1 MLRFLLI
8 LCAASLLLMGCG
20 DGGQPPD
27 DPLELLRD
35 AAEKIRSAETF
46 RLYIEQSGRP
56 AIFYIYFDE
65 AQTQLVEIE
74 YRFARAQYVAPDVLQ
89 ATARVIV
96 KSLGNLPIDAE
107 IFSRATEQWYR
118 LPPALANWVKGD
130 FAPGFNP
137 ATLIADDSGFQTAL
151 TTLKSLEWVE
161 NITLDNGQP
170 VYHLRGSADGQAVKA
185 LVVGL
190 IDPAGDVPVDVYV
203 NRDTG
208 LPVRLVL
215 TLPETADENN
225 PEPTRWTIDVFDV
238 NAPSEITPP
247 ALSEDGADDAEG
259 SGIESPIEDL
269 QSQTPNP

>member
-1 MLRFLLI
+1 MLRLLI
-8 LCAASLLLMGCG
+8 VLLAASVMLMACG
-20 DGGQPPD
+20 DGGGQPPED
-27 DPLELLRD
+27 SLELLRES
-35 AAEKIRSAETF
+35 AEKIRAAETF

-74 YRFARAQYVAPDVLQ
+74 YRFARAQYVAPDILQ

-107 IFSRATEQWYR
+107 IFSRSTEQWYR
-118 LPPALANWVKGD
+118 LPPALSNWIKGD

-170 VYHLRGSADGQAVKA
+170 VYHLTGIADGPAVKA

-208 LPVRLVL
+208 MPVRLIL
-215 TLPETADENN
+215 TLPETADADN
-225 PEPTRWTIDVFDV
+225 PDPTRWTIDVYDV
-238 NAPSEITPP
+238 NAPSELTPP
-247 ALSEDGADDAEG
+247 EIASETEGGVQAPLEAL
-259 SGIESPIEDL
+259 P
-269 QSQTPNP
+269 SQTPSQ